1 MRQKKCLKEL
11 TIKDNFMFGAVMSDA
26 ENCRRFLEM
35 AAGFSIERVEVIK
48 EKSMVYH
55 PEYKGVRLDVFAR
68 DEKNTHYNVEM
79 QMLPQAELG
88 RRSRYYHGQMD
99 AETLLSGSTYGMLP
113 DSYVIFICDFDP
125 FGEKKYRYT
134 FENRCLENTNLGLG
148 SGERTLF
155 LSTAGE
161 NEEDEPEELVQFLK
175 YVKADLEES
184 ESSFEDEYVQTL
196 QKAVRHVK
204 ESRELEEKFMV
215 LEEMLQDERE
225 EGKIEGREEGRT
237 EGRALAVIELLETIG
252 EVPQSLREKILG
264 QTDTSV
270 LSRWLKLAARAQSI
284 EQFEKNL

>member
-48 EKSMVYH
+48 EKSMVY
-55 PEYKGVRLDVFAR
+55 P
-68 DEKNTHYNVEM
+68 
-79 QMLPQAELG
+79 
-88 RRSRYYHGQMD
+88 
-99 AETLLSGSTYGMLP
+99 
-113 DSYVIFICDFDP
+113 
-125 FGEKKYRYT
+125 
-134 FENRCLENTNLGLG
+134 NLGLG
-148 SGERTLF
+148 SGERTIF
-155 LSTAGE
+155 LSTDGE
-161 NEEDEPEELVQFLK
+161 NEKDEPEELVQFLK

-184 ESSFEDEYVQTL
+184 ESSFEDKYVQTL

>member
-48 EKSMVYH
+48 EKSMVY
-55 PEYKGVRLDVFAR
+55 P
-68 DEKNTHYNVEM
+68 
-79 QMLPQAELG
+79 
-88 RRSRYYHGQMD
+88 
-99 AETLLSGSTYGMLP
+99 
-113 DSYVIFICDFDP
+113 
-125 FGEKKYRYT
+125 
-134 FENRCLENTNLGLG
+134 NLGLG
-148 SGERTLF
+148 SGERTIF
-155 LSTAGE
+155 LSTDGE
-161 NEEDEPEELVQFLK
+161 NEKDEPEELVQFLK

-184 ESSFEDEYVQTL
+184 ESSFEDKYVQML

-215 LEEMLQDERE
+215 LEEMLQDE
-225 EGKIEGREEGRT
+225 REEGRT

>member
-48 EKSMVYH
+48 EKSMVY
-55 PEYKGVRLDVFAR
+55 P
-68 DEKNTHYNVEM
+68 
-79 QMLPQAELG
+79 
-88 RRSRYYHGQMD
+88 
-99 AETLLSGSTYGMLP
+99 
-113 DSYVIFICDFDP
+113 
-125 FGEKKYRYT
+125 
-134 FENRCLENTNLGLG
+134 NLGLG
-148 SGERTLF
+148 SGERTIF
-155 LSTAGE
+155 LSTDGE
-161 NEEDEPEELVQFLK
+161 NEKDEPEELVQFLK

-184 ESSFEDEYVQTL
+184 ESSFEDEYVQML

-215 LEEMLQDERE
+215 LEEMLQDE
-225 EGKIEGREEGRT
+225 REEGRT

>member
-48 EKSMVYH
+48 EKSMVY
-55 PEYKGVRLDVFAR
+55 P
-68 DEKNTHYNVEM
+68 
-79 QMLPQAELG
+79 
-88 RRSRYYHGQMD
+88 
-99 AETLLSGSTYGMLP
+99 
-113 DSYVIFICDFDP
+113 
-125 FGEKKYRYT
+125 
-134 FENRCLENTNLGLG
+134 NLGLG

-225 EGKIEGREEGRT
+225 EGRT